1 MKILKTAK
9 YKKLAILNEDLSD
22 KAFKERL
29 NKLNRP
35 AQAVIRSLKS
45 KEDQWNRLRFE
56 EGQGRRLNKN
66 NTPEDPY
73 EQPYDID
80 ESQISDEEENLIDQ
94 LVPEVVNKVEQNQ
107 NQMPWAD
114 KIKDAVREVVM
125 SRGLDS
131 KFYWIL
137 FERAD
142 YIIVGKY
149 PEANNLI
156 D

>member
-1 MKILKTAK
+1 
-9 YKKLAILNEDLSD
+9 
-22 KAFKERL
+22 
-29 NKLNRP
+29 
-35 AQAVIRSLKS
+35 
-45 KEDQWNRLRFE
+45 
-56 EGQGRRLNKN
+56 
-66 NTPEDPY
+66 
-73 EQPYDID
+73 
-80 ESQISDEEENLIDQ
+80 
-94 LVPEVVNKVEQNQ
+94 
-107 NQMPWAD
+107 
-114 KIKDAVREVVM
+114 M